1 MSKLSIVVPCYNEE
15 ESIPLFYPAVEKVV
29 RQMND
34 LQIEYW
40 FVNDGSSDNSLV
52 EMRKLHE
59 QNPERVHYVSFSRN
73 FGKEA
78 GLYAGLQAATGDYVV
93 VMDVDLQ
100 DPPEFLPQMYEL
112 LQTGEYDCIG
122 TRRVDRTGEAKFKS
136 FLSDQFYHV
145 INRISQTNIV
155 PGARDYRMMTR
166 QMVDAVLSLKEYNR
180 FSKGIFSWVGFKT
193 KYLDYHNV
201 ERVAGETDWST
212 WKLFKYAMDGITDF
226 SQAPLSI
233 AVWLGTTS
241 FVLSIIGLLFVII
254 RRIVEPGS
262 SVFGWASLISSYYSA
277 DSNCYALE
285 FLVSTLVVSICR
297 SSKDQSILLRKRN
310 NDKTKKPAV
319 LVSRTINCRD
329 FNLGLH

>member
-40 FVNDGSSDNSLV
+40 FVNDGSSDNSLT

-201 ERVAGETDWST
+201 ERVAGKTDWST

-226 SQAPLSI
+226 SQALLSI

-241 FVLSIIGLLFVII
+241 FILSIIGLLFVII

-262 SVFGWASLISSYYSA
+262 SVFGWASLI
-277 DSNCYALE
+277 C
-285 FLVSTLVVSICR
+285 I
-297 SSKDQSILLRKRN
+297 ILLFGGLQLLCIGIVGKYIGRIYMQVKQRPIYII
-310 NDKTKKPAV
+310 KEKK
-319 LVSRTINCRD
+319 
-329 FNLGLH
+329 

>member
-1 MSKLSIVVPCYNEE
+1 
-15 ESIPLFYPAVEKVV
+15 VEKVV

-40 FVNDGSSDNSLV
+40 FVNDGSSDNSLT

-201 ERVAGETDWST
+201 ERVAGKTDWST

-241 FVLSIIGLLFVII
+241 FILSIIGLLFVII

-262 SVFGWASLISSYYSA
+262 SVFGWASLI
-277 DSNCYALE
+277 C
-285 FLVSTLVVSICR
+285 I
-297 SSKDQSILLRKRN
+297 ILLFGGLQLLCIGILGKYIGRIYMQVKQRPIYII
-310 NDKTKKPAV
+310 KEKK
-319 LVSRTINCRD
+319 
-329 FNLGLH
+329 

>member
-29 RQMND
+29 RQMNE
-34 LQIEYW
+34 LKIEYW
-40 FVNDGSSDNSLV
+40 FVNDGSADKSLE
-52 EMRKLHE
+52 EMRKLH
-59 QNPERVHYVSFSRN
+59 QQDPERVHYVSFSRN

-100 DPPEFLPQMYEL
+100 DPPEFLPQMYDL
-112 LQTGEYDCIG
+112 IKTGEYDCIG
-122 TRRVDRTGEAKFKS
+122 TRRVDRTGEAKIKS

-145 INRISQTNIV
+145 INKISQTNIV

-201 ERVAGETDWST
+201 E
-212 WKLFKYAMDGITDF
+212 
-226 SQAPLSI
+226 
-233 AVWLGTTS
+233 
-241 FVLSIIGLLFVII
+241 
-254 RRIVEPGS
+254 
-262 SVFGWASLISSYYSA
+262 
-277 DSNCYALE
+277 
-285 FLVSTLVVSICR
+285 
-297 SSKDQSILLRKRN
+297 
-310 NDKTKKPAV
+310 
-319 LVSRTINCRD
+319 
-329 FNLGLH
+329 

>member
-1 MSKLSIVVPCYNEE
+1 MKKISIVVPCYNEE

-29 RQMND
+29 SQMND
-34 LQIEYW
+34 LEIEYW
-40 FVNDGSSDNSLV
+40 FVNDGSSDNSLA

-59 QNPERVHYVSFSRN
+59 QDPERVHYVSFSRN

-78 GLYAGLQAATGDYVV
+78 GLYAGLQTATGDYVV

-112 LQTGEYDCIG
+112 IKTGEYDCIG
-122 TRRVDRTGEAKFKS
+122 MRRVDRTGEARFKS
-136 FLSDQFYHV
+136 FLSDQFYRV
-145 INRISQTNIV
+145 INHISQTSIV

-201 ERVAGETDWST
+201 ERAAGTTDWST
-212 WKLFKYAMDGITDF
+212 WKLFKYAFDGIADF
-226 SQAPLSI
+226 SQVPLSI

-254 RRIVEPGS
+254 RRIVEPNS
-262 SVFGWASLISSYYSA
+262 SVFGWASLI
-277 DSNCYALE
+277 C
-285 FLVSTLVVSICR
+285 I
-297 SSKDQSILLRKRN
+297 ILLLGGLQLLCIGILGKYIGRIYLQVKQRPIYII
-310 NDKTKKPAV
+310 KEKK
-319 LVSRTINCRD
+319 
-329 FNLGLH
+329 

>member
-40 FVNDGSSDNSLV
+40 FVNDGSSDNSLI

-59 QNPERVHYVSFSRN
+59 QDPERVHYISFSRN

-100 DPPEFLPQMYEL
+100 DPPEFLPQMYKL
-112 LQTGEYDCIG
+112 IKTGEYDCIG

-136 FLSDQFYHV
+136 FLSTQFYHV
-145 INRISQTNIV
+145 INRLSQTNIV

-201 ERVAGETDWST
+201 ERVAGKTDWST
-212 WKLFKYAMDGITDF
+212 WKLFKYAFDGIADF
-226 SQAPLSI
+226 SQVPLSI

-241 FVLSIIGLLFVII
+241 FVLSIIGLMFVII
-254 RRIVEPGS
+254 RRIIEPSS
-262 SVFGWASLISSYYSA
+262 SVFGWASM
-277 DSNCYALE
+277 
-285 FLVSTLVVSICR
+285 ICI
-297 SSKDQSILLRKRN
+297 ILLLGGLQLLCIGILGKYIGRIYLQVKQRPIYII
-310 NDKTKKPAV
+310 KEKK
-319 LVSRTINCRD
+319 
-329 FNLGLH
+329 

>member
-40 FVNDGSSDNSLV
+40 FVNDGSSDNSLT

-59 QNPERVHYVSFSRN
+59 QNPKRVHYVSFSRN

-136 FLSDQFYHV
+136 FLSTQFYHV
-145 INRISQTNIV
+145 INRLSQTNIV

-166 QMVDAVLSLKEYNR
+166 QMVNAILSLKEYNR

-201 ERVAGETDWST
+201 ERVAGRTDWST
-212 WKLFKYAMDGITDF
+212 WKLFKYAFDGIADF
-226 SQAPLSI
+226 SQVPLSI

-241 FVLSIIGLLFVII
+241 FVLSIIGLLFVVI
-254 RRIVEPGS
+254 RRIVEPSS
-262 SVFGWASLISSYYSA
+262 SVFGWASM
-277 DSNCYALE
+277 
-285 FLVSTLVVSICR
+285 ICI
-297 SSKDQSILLRKRN
+297 ILLLGGLQLLCIGILGKYIGRIYLQVKQRPIYII
-310 NDKTKKPAV
+310 KEKK
-319 LVSRTINCRD
+319 
-329 FNLGLH
+329 

>member
-40 FVNDGSSDNSLV
+40 FVNDGSSDNSLT

-59 QNPERVHYVSFSRN
+59 QNPECVHYVSFSRN

-166 QMVDAVLSLKEYNR
+166 QMVNAVLSLKEYNR

-201 ERVAGETDWST
+201 ERVAGKTDWST

-241 FVLSIIGLLFVII
+241 FGLSIIGLLFVII

-262 SVFGWASLISSYYSA
+262 SVFGWASLI
-277 DSNCYALE
+277 C
-285 FLVSTLVVSICR
+285 I
-297 SSKDQSILLRKRN
+297 ILLFGGLQLLCIGIVGKYIGRIYMQVKQRPIYII
-310 NDKTKKPAV
+310 KEKK
-319 LVSRTINCRD
+319 
-329 FNLGLH
+329 

>member
-40 FVNDGSSDNSLV
+40 FVNDGSSDNSLT

-59 QNPERVHYVSFSRN
+59 QNPKRVHYVSFSRN

-145 INRISQTNIV
+145 INRLSQTNIV

-166 QMVDAVLSLKEYNR
+166 QMVNAVLSLKEYNR

-201 ERVAGETDWST
+201 ERVAGRTDWST
-212 WKLFKYAMDGITDF
+212 WKLFKYAFDGIADF
-226 SQAPLSI
+226 SQVPLSI

-254 RRIVEPGS
+254 RRIVEPSS
-262 SVFGWASLISSYYSA
+262 SVFGWASM
-277 DSNCYALE
+277 
-285 FLVSTLVVSICR
+285 ICI
-297 SSKDQSILLRKRN
+297 ILLLGGLQLLCIGILGKYIGRIYLQVKQRPIYII
-310 NDKTKKPAV
+310 KEKK
-319 LVSRTINCRD
+319 
-329 FNLGLH
+329 

>member
-40 FVNDGSSDNSLV
+40 FVNDGSSDNSLT

-100 DPPEFLPQMYEL
+100 DPPEFLPKMYEL

-122 TRRVDRTGEAKFKS
+122 TRRVDRNGEAKFKS
-136 FLSDQFYHV
+136 FLSTQFYHV
-145 INRISQTNIV
+145 INRLSQTNIV

-201 ERVAGETDWST
+201 ERVAGKTDWST
-212 WKLFKYAMDGITDF
+212 WKLFKYAFDGIADF
-226 SQAPLSI
+226 SQVPLSI

-262 SVFGWASLISSYYSA
+262 SVFGWASM
-277 DSNCYALE
+277 
-285 FLVSTLVVSICR
+285 ICI
-297 SSKDQSILLRKRN
+297 ILLLGGLQLLCIGILGKYIGRIYLQVKQRPIYII
-310 NDKTKKPAV
+310 KEKK
-319 LVSRTINCRD
+319 
-329 FNLGLH
+329 

>member
-59 QNPERVHYVSFSRN
+59 QNPERVHYISFSRN

-78 GLYAGLQAATGDYVV
+78 GLYAGLQAATGDYIV

-100 DPPEFLPQMYEL
+100 DPPEFLPKMYEL

-122 TRRVDRTGEAKFKS
+122 TRRVDRAGEAKFKS
-136 FLSDQFYHV
+136 FLSTQFYHV
-145 INRISQTNIV
+145 INRLSQTNIV

-201 ERVAGETDWST
+201 ERVAGRTDWST
-212 WKLFKYAMDGITDF
+212 WKLFKYAFDGIADF
-226 SQAPLSI
+226 SQVPLSI

-254 RRIVEPGS
+254 RRIVEPSS
-262 SVFGWASLISSYYSA
+262 SVFGWASM
-277 DSNCYALE
+277 
-285 FLVSTLVVSICR
+285 ICI
-297 SSKDQSILLRKRN
+297 ILLLGGLQLLCIGILGKYIGRIYLQVKQRPIYII
-310 NDKTKKPAV
+310 KEKK
-319 LVSRTINCRD
+319 
-329 FNLGLH
+329 

>member
-40 FVNDGSSDNSLV
+40 FVNDGSSDNSLT

-59 QNPERVHYVSFSRN
+59 QNPKRVHYVSFSRN

-136 FLSDQFYHV
+136 FLSNQFYHV
-145 INRISQTNIV
+145 INRLSQTNIV

-201 ERVAGETDWST
+201 ERVAGKTDWST
-212 WKLFKYAMDGITDF
+212 WKLFKYAFDGIADF
-226 SQAPLSI
+226 SQVPLSI

-254 RRIVEPGS
+254 RRIVEPSS
-262 SVFGWASLISSYYSA
+262 SVFGWASM
-277 DSNCYALE
+277 
-285 FLVSTLVVSICR
+285 ICI
-297 SSKDQSILLRKRN
+297 ILLLGGLQLLCIGILGKYIGRIYLQVKQRPIYII
-310 NDKTKKPAV
+310 KEKK
-319 LVSRTINCRD
+319 
-329 FNLGLH
+329 

>member
-1 MSKLSIVVPCYNEE
+1 MFCKLHLLRLEFKMSKLSIVVPCYNEE

-40 FVNDGSSDNSLV
+40 FVNDGSSDNSLA

-112 LQTGEYDCIG
+112 LQMGEYDCIG

-262 SVFGWASLISSYYSA
+262 SVFGWASLI
-277 DSNCYALE
+277 C
-285 FLVSTLVVSICR
+285 I
-297 SSKDQSILLRKRN
+297 ILLFGGLQLLCIGIVGKYIGRIYMQVKQRPIYII
-310 NDKTKKPAV
+310 KEKK
-319 LVSRTINCRD
+319 
-329 FNLGLH
+329 

>member
-40 FVNDGSSDNSLV
+40 FVNDGSSDNSLA

-136 FLSDQFYHV
+136 FLSTQFYHI
-145 INRISQTNIV
+145 INQLSQTNIV

-166 QMVDAVLSLKEYNR
+166 QMVNAVLSLKEYNR

-201 ERVAGETDWST
+201 ERVAGKTDWST
-212 WKLFKYAMDGITDF
+212 WKLFKYAFDGIADF
-226 SQAPLSI
+226 SQVPLSI

-241 FVLSIIGLLFVII
+241 FVLSIIGLLFVVI

-262 SVFGWASLISSYYSA
+262 SVFGWASM
-277 DSNCYALE
+277 
-285 FLVSTLVVSICR
+285 ICI
-297 SSKDQSILLRKRN
+297 ILLLGGLQLLCIGILGKYIGRIYLQVKQRPIYII
-310 NDKTKKPAV
+310 KEKK
-319 LVSRTINCRD
+319 
-329 FNLGLH
+329 